1 MKEIVEHLQPEIV
14 VIFIDSPGG
23 REIEKET
30 IERVLETLSC
40 DFTNNQKF
48 ICSIYKFERL
58 NVLDEQLL
66 NFDNLKPFDRK
77 SLFD

>member
-30 IERVLETLSC
+30 IERVLETLSR
-40 DFTNNQKF
+40 DFTNNQKI

>member
-30 IERVLETLSC
+30 IERVLETLSRY
-40 DFTNNQKF
+40 FTNNQKF